1 MTCIHPRRASVSTAC
16 VTVTGDRVKARGGF
30 TLIELIVVLTIISLL
45 LTIATPH
52 YFHSVQR
59 AKESALKQDLATL
72 RDAIDKFYSDQ
83 GKYPDALAELIS
95 KRYLRTLPQ
104 DPLTQSMETWV
115 TLTPPPDAS
124 VPGQVY
130 DVRSGAPG
138 NAGDGTAYAE
148 W

>member
-1 MTCIHPRRASVSTAC
+1 VNA
-16 VTVTGDRVKARGGF
+16 RVGF

-45 LTIATPH
+45 LTIAAPH

-59 AKESALKQDLATL
+59 SKESALRQNLATL

-83 GKYPDALAELIS
+83 GKYPDALSELIS

-104 DPLTQSMETWV
+104 DPVTQSVETWV
-115 TLTPPPDAS
+115 TRMPPADAPA
-124 VPGQVY
+124 PGQVY
-130 DVRSGAPG
+130 DIKSGAAG
-138 NAGDGTAYAE
+138 NGADGTAYAE